1 MGSEMCIRDRLMGFG
16 IVLPLFPFYAERLG
30 ASPEIITLTMS
41 VFSLGQF
48 FAAPF
53 WGRISDSIGRKK
65 VLIISLVGSGLSYI
79 MLAYAETLTLVILS
93 RVFAGLMAGNISIAF
108 AYVSDISDPENRS
121 AGLGKVSAA
130 LGLGFMTGP
139 AIGGFFAGTDVV
151 SANSVSYTH
160 LTLPPILRV

>member
-1 MGSEMCIRDRLMGFG
+1 MLIIFLITFIGLMGFG

-65 VLIISLVGSGLSYI
+65 VLNFCRNLFEKNEIKIKVIKIY
-79 MLAYAETLTLVILS
+79 TLK
-93 RVFAGLMAGNISIAF
+93 
-108 AYVSDISDPENRS
+108 NR
-121 AGLGKVSAA
+121 
-130 LGLGFMTGP
+130 
-139 AIGGFFAGTDVV
+139 
-151 SANSVSYTH
+151 YTTSCQIEIK
-160 LTLPPILRV
+160 LNKKIYLRVVDIIHFNKNYKIKKIEAYKG